1 MWFTRHIYSQKIKY
15 LNPDLTDGGIHTAIL
30 AINGG
35 KPVRKRPFP
44 KWPVHDQHEVNALTR
59 VARSG
64 NWSYV
69 GPLEIEFAQKFAKFQ
84 DAAYGICTNGGTQA
98 LEVALKATGVVA
110 GDEVIL
116 PALTFYAS
124 AAAVLFCNAVPV
136 LVDVDPDTYCID
148 PNEVEK
154 AITSK
159 TKAIM
164 PVHLGHRMADMD
176 MIMEIAESH
185 GLVVVEDCAH
195 AHGMKWK
202 NRGAGSIGHAA
213 GFSFQQSKTMTCGE
227 GGIILTNSAE
237 VNELCHAYVN
247 CGRFDP
253 KFAAKPNQKPPQRIL
268 GYNYRITEFQAAILL
283 EQLKRIDGQI
293 KRREGNS
300 SYLNRKLEKVGLLP
314 LRRDERLTREN
325 GYFYSFKYNK
335 EAFNGVHRD
344 VFVKAMNAEGIP
356 IWGGGFTPLY
366 RDELFFADPRYFK
379 VSYDYS
385 KVRCPV
391 AEKGVQEEI
400 VAFGHSVLLGTRK
413 DMDDIVEA
421 ATKIAQNVDELGKR

>member
-1 MWFTRHIYSQKIKY
+1 M
-15 LNPDLTDGGIHTAIL
+15 
-30 AINGG
+30 
-35 KPVRKRPFP
+35 
-44 KWPVHDQHEVNALTR
+44 
-59 VARSG
+59 RSG

-69 GPLEIEFAQKFAKFQ
+69 GPLELEFARRFAKFQ
-84 DAAYGICTNGGTQA
+84 DAAHGICTNGGTQA

-124 AAAVLFCNAVPV
+124 AAAVFFCGAVPV
-136 LVDVDPDTYCID
+136 LVDVDPETYCID

-154 AITSK
+154 AITAK

-176 MIMEIAESH
+176 RIMEVAGGH

-195 AHGMKWK
+195 AHGMKWR

-247 CGRFDP
+247 SGRFDP
-253 KFAAKPNQKPPQRIL
+253 KFAAKPNQRSSQRVL

-283 EQLKRIDGQI
+283 EQLKRIGGQI

-300 SYLNRKLEKVGLLP
+300 VYLNRKLEKVGLLP
-314 LRRDERLTREN
+314 LKRDERLTREN
-325 GYFYSFKYNK
+325 GYYYSFKYEK
-335 EAFNGVHRD
+335 GTFGGAHRD
-344 VFVKAMNAEGIP
+344 VFVKAMNTEGIP
-356 IWGGGFTPLY
+356 VWGIGFAPLY
-366 RDELFFADPRYFK
+366 RDDLFFADPRYFN

-391 AEKGVQEEI
+391 AERAVQEEI
-400 VAFGHSVLLGTRK
+400 VSLDHSMLLGTRE
-413 DMDDIVEA
+413 DMDDIVAA
-421 ATKIAQNVDELGKR
+421 ATKIAQNANELRKS

>member
-1 MWFTRHIYSQKIKY
+1 M
-15 LNPDLTDGGIHTAIL
+15 AVL
-30 AINGG
+30 AVNGG
-35 KPVRKRPFP
+35 KPVRRRPFP
-44 KWPVHDQHEVNALTR
+44 NWPIHDQHEVRAITKVMR
-59 VARSG
+59 GG

-69 GPLEIEFAQKFAKFQ
+69 GPLELEFARRFAKFQ
-84 DAAYGICTNGGTQA
+84 DAAHGICTNGGTQA

-124 AAAVLFCNAVPV
+124 AAAVFFCGAVPV
-136 LVDVDPDTYCID
+136 LVDVDPETYCID

-154 AITSK
+154 AVTAK

-176 MIMEIAESH
+176 RIMEIAEGR

-195 AHGMKWK
+195 AHGMKWR

-253 KFAAKPNQKPPQRIL
+253 RFSARPGGQPPQRVL
-268 GYNYRITEFQAAILL
+268 GYNFRMTEFQAAILL
-283 EQLKRIDGQI
+283 EQLKRIGGQI
-293 KRREGNS
+293 KRREANS
-300 SYLNRKLEKVGLLP
+300 AYLNRKLERAGLLP
-314 LRRDERLTREN
+314 LKRDERLTREN
-325 GYFYSFKYNK
+325 GYFYSFKYRK
-335 EAFNGVHRD
+335 EAFDGAPRG
-344 VFVKAMNAEGIP
+344 VFVKAINAEGIP
-356 IWGGGFTPLY
+356 IGGGIFDPLY
-366 RDELFFADPRYFK
+366 RDELFYADPRYFN
-379 VSYDYS
+379 VTYDYS

-391 AEKGVQEEI
+391 AERAEQEE
-400 VAFGHSVLLGTRK
+400 VVSLGHSVLLGTRE
-413 DMDDIVEA
+413 DMDDIVDA
-421 ATKIAQNVDELGKR
+421 ATKMAKNSKELAKS

>member
-1 MWFTRHIYSQKIKY
+1 M
-15 LNPDLTDGGIHTAIL
+15 AIL

-44 KWPVHDQHEVNALTR
+44 DWPIHDQHEVSAITK
-59 VARSG
+59 VMRSG

-69 GPLEIEFAQKFAKFQ
+69 GPLELEFARKFAKFQ
-84 DAAYGICTNGGTQA
+84 DATYGICTNGGTQA

-116 PALTFYAS
+116 PVVTFYAS
-124 AAAVLFCNAVPV
+124 AAPVFFCGAVPV
-136 LVDVDPDTYCID
+136 LVDIDPETYCID
-148 PNEVEK
+148 PDEVEK
-154 AITSK
+154 AITAK

-176 MIMEIAESH
+176 RIMEIAKSH

-202 NRGAGSIGHAA
+202 NRGAGSIGDAA

-227 GGIILTNSAE
+227 GGIVLTNSAE
-237 VNELCHAYVN
+237 VNELSHAYVN

-253 KFAAKPNQKPPQRIL
+253 KFAAKPGQVPTQRVL

-283 EQLKRIDGQI
+283 EQLKRIGGQI
-293 KRREGNS
+293 KRRESNS
-300 SYLNRKLEKVGLLP
+300 AYLNRKLEKIGLLP
-314 LRRDERLTREN
+314 LKRDERLTREN
-325 GYFYSFKYNK
+325 GYYYSFKYDKN
-335 EAFNGVHRD
+335 AFKGAHRD
-344 VFVKAMNAEGIP
+344 AFVKAMNAEGIP
-356 IWGGGFTPLY
+356 ISGGGFAPLY
-366 RDELFFADPRYFK
+366 RDESFFADPRYFN

-385 KVRCPV
+385 KIRCPV
-391 AEKGVQEEI
+391 AERAVREEI
-400 VAFGHSVLLGTRK
+400 VELGHSMLLGTRK
-413 DMDDIVEA
+413 DMDDIVAA
-421 ATKIAQNVDELGKR
+421 ATKIAQNAEELAKP